1 MKKLLLSML
10 IAVLVFQYSGLTNMS
25 YALANETIINKQ
37 ESVLP
42 QLQNGT
48 AIIHAEDDL
57 ITIKKALADALVN
70 NLDEID
76 VQNLQWEY
84 YCTGKN
90 GLLTNEA
97 WGSIEGF
104 TSQKKV
110 AFVTTTYTHPSLANS
125 SDGDYRVRIVG
136 TNNEVILTKKMNL
149 DSQIILKDD
158 NLVKLT
164 YNEDLTID
172 YDALKEAV
180 FNTIVDSTM
189 PSLTFNDVAIDY
201 YATATTGTVGNLGK
215 AWVDLAGGKV
225 NLITYPGITEGEHQI
240 RVSFAGNHDYGAAS
254 AEVKVNFVGRNE
266 MQWNLND
273 GPYEISMLFNDDQSY
288 DYLGIEKAI
297 IKAVI
302 ASTNPK
308 LDEDDIKV
316 EYNASTT
323 GLIDN
328 YQSLDNQD
336 ALNLKKFGD
345 GVWQIRLSWAGNLEY
360 KAGSIVVEVT
370 VTDNRLASQIVCKDD
385 GSFTYNMD
393 TQVMKQD
400 ILNNVIDWQQ
410 SILPGLDT
418 LDVDDFTI
426 GYYGENIL
434 TDNINGGVKQWV
446 PIEGGNVNLLTYPQ
460 MGAGEQKIKI
470 SYHGNSAYR
479 PSETVETTITINK
492 AQVKVTVHSTNI
504 YADEAIPEGFITTNQ
519 VDQFDQYQI
528 YAGITSNVTT
538 GIYLNLPARYTNA
551 AVLKVLDPLIK
562 NIYGKTFTEIMNEG
576 ITVGELRQL
585 LSNQELID
593 LLDKLNIDTGVFGQI
608 IQVINGLPSL
618 VDSVSITFGTPN
630 HAGLYLTTVVTDN
643 KNYET
648 SVGVGM
654 LLVKM
659 RVSGVKLIWNEAI
672 ANGKLTAK
680 QALNF
685 DFNATVT
692 YNGETIRDQSNIH
705 YVYTGVT
712 SKFRLYSST
721 TTPPAEPGRYVVTV
735 VTLGGNYQAA
745 PITRSFQITK

>member
-1 MKKLLLSML
+1 MKKLLLSIL

-240 RVSFAGNHDYGAAS
+240 RVSFAGNHDHGAAS

-308 LDEDDIKV
+308 LGEDDIKV

-360 KAGSIVVEVT
+360 KAGFIVVEVT

-426 GYYGENIL
+426 EYYGENIL

-608 IQVINGLPSL
+608 IQVINELPSL
-618 VDSVSITFGTPN
+618 VDSVSIAFGTPN